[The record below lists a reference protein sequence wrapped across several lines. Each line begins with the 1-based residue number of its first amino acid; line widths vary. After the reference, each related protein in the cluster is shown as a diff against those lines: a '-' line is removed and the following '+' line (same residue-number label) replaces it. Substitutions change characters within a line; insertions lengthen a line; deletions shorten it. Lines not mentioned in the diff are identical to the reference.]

1 MMVSD
6 LEHFLDLPV
15 DAPGPALRMAD
26 RLGRIVS
33 EATAGDV
40 GKPWTSAIRCER
52 RPERRPCPGSIEVV
66 RPEPD
71 ASIRWWCTACH
82 DDGVISGW
90 ERSPYDLRQEDLRSA
105 SQQHQVWVDPQM
117 ATALQAI
124 TVLDVEVARTVFRA
138 HSTGDGVVVT
148 GSVEALE
155 DLAEH
160 VAAEANHETQRRRRR
175 VLDATLEVLESE
187 LAAAR

>member
-26 RLGRIVS
+26 RLGRVVS
-33 EATAGDV
+33 AATAGDV
-40 GKPWTSAIRCER
+40 GKPWTSAIRCQR
-52 RPERRPCPGSIEVV
+52 RPGRRPCPGFIEVV
-66 RPEPD
+66 RLEPD
-71 ASIRWWCTACH
+71 ASIRWRCAACN
-82 DDGVISGW
+82 DDGMISGW
-90 ERSPYDLRQEDLRSA
+90 ERSPYDPRQRDLRSA
-105 SQQHQVWVDPQM
+105 PAQHRVLVDPEM
-117 ATALQAI
+117 VTALQRI
-124 TVLDVEVARTVFRA
+124 TVLDVETARIVFRA
-138 HSTGDGVVVT
+138 RSTGDGVVVT
-148 GSVEALE
+148 GSADALE

-160 VAAEANHETQRRRRR
+160 VAAESNHEAQRRRRR